1 MSTSW
6 SIYVIALVAAN
17 IIGCA
22 WLLLANRKSKTGG
35 EGESVGHEF
44 DGIEELNTP
53 MPGWWIW
60 MFWLTI
66 AFAIIYLLAFP
77 GLGNFA
83 GFLGWTSQQ
92 QYETEIAEAN
102 AQYGPIFAGYYA
114 KSIPELVPDPR
125 AVEIGSRL
133 FANNCAICHGS
144 DARGGRH
151 YPNLTDDDWL
161 YGGTPE
167 TIVQTVTNGRN
178 GIMPPMGAAIGGEQ
192 GVREMAQYVL
202 SLSGREHD
210 AAMAATAKPKF
221 QTICAACHTVAG
233 TGNQA
238 MGAPNLTDDIWLHGG
253 RVEHIEE
260 QIALGRNNQ
269 MPAHRDILTPEKIH
283 LVALYVYSLSNSKQ

>member
-1 MSTSW
+1 
-6 SIYVIALVAAN
+6 
-17 IIGCA
+17 
-22 WLLLANRKSKTGG
+22 
-35 EGESVGHEF
+35 
-44 DGIEELNTP
+44 
-53 MPGWWIW
+53 
-60 MFWLTI
+60 
-66 AFAIIYLLAFP
+66 
-77 GLGNFA
+77 
-83 GFLGWTSQQ
+83 
-92 QYETEIAEAN
+92 
-102 AQYGPIFAGYYA
+102 
-114 KSIPELVPDPR
+114 
-125 AVEIGSRL
+125 
-133 FANNCAICHGS
+133 
-144 DARGGRH
+144 
-151 YPNLTDDDWL
+151 
-161 YGGTPE
+161 
-167 TIVQTVTNGRN
+167 VQTVTNGRN